1 MMHPLLHL
9 IATRPQMLADHAE
22 AYAELVTSELG
33 AVSATWKRRAV
44 LSAVAL
50 CCVGVAAVLAGV
62 AVMLWAV
69 IPQASMQAP
78 WALLVAP
85 LVPLGMAVICGLMAR
100 PASDVGPFDNVRQQ
114 LQADM
119 VMFREVSAS

>member
-1 MMHPLLHL
+1 MHPLLHL

-22 AYAELVTSELG
+22 AYAELVTSEIG
-33 AVSATWKRRAV
+33 AVSASLKRRAV
-44 LSAVAL
+44 LGAVAL
-50 CCVGVAAVLAGV
+50 CCLGVAAVLAGV

-69 IPQASMQAP
+69 IPQSSMHAP

-85 LVPLGMAVICGLMAR
+85 LVPLGIALICLLMAR
-100 PASDVGPFDNVRQQ
+100 PAGDVGPFDNVRQQ